1 MEALLATLAL
11 LIVVALALVLLSR
24 TWVRSSKFGGYR
36 ATHEPD
42 GTWWTHCEACNWSAA
57 ADSWEELFRLTS
69 EFHNSPDAKHRAWVI
84 YSSPTWQR

>member
-1 MEALLATLAL
+1 MISYQLGPLTTNGWFSLGEQLL
-11 LIVVALALVLLSR
+11 
-24 TWVRSSKFGGYR
+24 